1 MTQKPQKNLALF
13 GHTLWKSDKFLKYT
27 TLNPESEE
35 DRSLSPY
42 GQKIKTAP
50 CQIASWQK
58 IKTVPCQISASCCC
72 HIRK

>member
-13 GHTLWKSDKFLKYT
+13 GHTLWKCDKFLKYT

-50 CQIASWQK
+50 CQIAS
-58 IKTVPCQISASCCC
+58 
-72 HIRK
+72 